1 MSDGAVPLLRIAGT
15 PSKLEL
21 AAIEFH
27 QANPRVWELF
37 IRYAK
42 KATAAVPHWGCRA
55 VFHRIRWY
63 AQIETKSVD
72 RFKINNNHSPYYARL
87 FEQEFPEHAGFFF
100 TRITRAEEDRGEG
113 KHEEHDA

>member
-1 MSDGAVPLLRIAGT
+1 MDPLPLLRINGE

-27 QANPRVWELF
+27 QANPHVWALF

-42 KATAAVPHWGCRA
+42 AAAAAVPHWGCRA

-63 AQIETKSVD
+63 THIETKSAD

-87 FEQEFPEHAGFFF
+87 FEQEFPEHQGFFT
-100 TRITRAEEDRGEG
+100 TRITRGEEDRGEG
-113 KHEEHDA
+113 PHEGHDA